1 MTRRNKF
8 ITGMVGIAS
17 SAALIFGYATGP
29 LPSSTG
35 APGEDPKACAT
46 SGCHDTSALNS
57 GGGNVVVN
65 FPNGLN
71 YTPGVQQKLT
81 IVITDSAAK
90 TWGFQMTAR
99 LDSNLAKAQAGDF
112 TAGAGQIVI
121 CENSSFKPPS
131 KSCPANFPLQ
141 FIEHGPITPF
151 NTNTITVLWTP
162 PATDL
167 GGVHIYVAANA
178 ANKDGND
185 TGDHIYTANYALT
198 PQSAGPPKPAITDI
212 SPTSATVG
220 SSSQQLTV
228 NGSGFVSGAVVN
240 FNATKLTTVFGSATS
255 LTATI
260 PANLLTS
267 VGTAS
272 ITVTN
277 PDASVSGAA
286 TFTIASDLSITSV
299 SPASVEAGS
308 PGVQLTITGKGFVS
322 GSKVNFGGTPVLTTF
337 GSATSLNANVPANL
351 IATGGTALI
360 TVSNPDGSVAT
371 GPSFVITSKPTITA
385 VVNGASFKPGIESG
399 SWSTIFGTNLST
411 TTRIW
416 NTETEIINGKL
427 PLSLDNV
434 SVMVNNKAAAIYFI
448 SPGQINFQAPDDTVT
463 GAVNVTVT
471 NLSGTSNSM
480 VAQLQRDSPGFFMFD
495 PQARKY
501 VAALVANSD
510 GTATFLGPPNLF
522 GSGGAVTRPAKP
534 GEILELYGTGFGPT
548 NPAVKAGFIVGSA
561 APAVDKVTITIGGL
575 DAPVQFA
582 GITGA
587 GLYQINAVVPLTLAA
602 GDQKIVATVNGL
614 QTPDGAFVT
623 ITTK

>member
-1 MTRRNKF
+1 MTRKNKF
-8 ITGMVGIAS
+8 ITGIVGIVS

-29 LPSSTG
+29 DPRYTG
-35 APGEDPKACAT
+35 APGDDPKACT
-46 SGCHDTSALNS
+46 SSGCHSDHALNS
-57 GGGNVVVN
+57 GGGNVVVT
-65 FPNGLN
+65 FPDGLT

-81 IVITDSAAK
+81 IVITDSVAK
-90 TWGFQMTAR
+90 VYGFQMTAR
-99 LDSNLAKAQAGDF
+99 LDSNLSKAQAGDF
-112 TAGAGQIVI
+112 TAGADQVVL
-121 CENSSFKPPS
+121 CENSSFKGS
-131 KSCPANFPLQ
+131 KGCPANFPVQ
-141 FIEHGPITPF
+141 FIEHTKPFIT
-151 NTNTITVLWTP
+151 TSTTVIWTP

-178 ANKDGND
+178 ANNDGNN

-198 PQSAGPPKPAITDI
+198 PKAAGPPKPDITDI
-212 SPTSATVG
+212 SP
-220 SSSQQLTV
+220 SSVPKGLPDQQLTV
-228 NGSGFVSGAVVN
+228 NGSGFVSGSVVN

-260 PANLLTS
+260 PANLLST
-267 VGTAS
+267 VGTAT

-277 PDASVSGAA
+277 PDASVSGGVA
-286 TFTIASDLSITSV
+286 FTIVSDLAITSV
-299 SPASVEAGS
+299 SPASVQAGS

-322 GSKVNFGGTPVLTTF
+322 GSKVNFGGTAVPTTF
-337 GSATSLNANVPANL
+337 GSATSLTANVPGNL
-351 IATGGTALI
+351 LATGGTALI
-360 TVSNPDGSVAT
+360 TVLNPDGSVAN
-371 GPSFVITSKPTITA
+371 GPNFAITSQPFITA
-385 VVNGASFKPGIESG
+385 VVNGASFQPGIQSG
-399 SWSTIFGTNLST
+399 SWSTVFGTNLST
-411 TTRIW
+411 TTRNW
-416 NTETEIINGKL
+416 DGAIIDGKL

-434 SVMVNNKAAAIYFI
+434 SVMVNNKPAAIYFI

-463 GAVNVTVT
+463 GAVSVTVT
-471 NLSGTSNSM
+471 NSGGTSPGM
-480 VAQLQRDSPGFFMFD
+480 PTQLQRDAPGFFMFD

-548 NPAVKAGFIVGSA
+548 NPAVTSGLVVTKAAQTI
-561 APAVDKVTITIGGL
+561 DKVTITIGGL
-575 DAPVQFA
+575 DAVVQFA

-587 GLYQINAVVPLTLAA
+587 GLYQINAVVPGSLTA

-623 ITTK
+623 ISTK

>member
-8 ITGMVGIAS
+8 IAGMVVMVS

-29 LPSSTG
+29 DPRNTG
-35 APGEDPKACAT
+35 APGDGDLKACAT
-46 SGCHDTSALNS
+46 SGCHSDHALNS
-57 GGGNVVVN
+57 GGGNVVVT
-65 FPNGLN
+65 FPDGLT
-71 YTPGVQQKLT
+71 YTPGVRQTLT
-81 IVITDSAAK
+81 IVITDSVAK
-90 TWGFQMTAR
+90 VYGFQMTAR

-112 TAGAGQIVI
+112 TGGADQVVL
-121 CENSSFKPPS
+121 CENSSFKGS
-131 KSCPANFPLQ
+131 KGCPANFPVQ
-141 FIEHGPITPF
+141 FIEHTKPFIT
-151 NTNTITVLWTP
+151 TSTTVIWTP

-178 ANKDGND
+178 ANNDGNN

-198 PQSAGPPKPAITDI
+198 PKAAGPPKPNITDI
-212 SPTSATVG
+212 AP
-220 SSSQQLTV
+220 SSVPKGLPDQQLTV
-228 NGSGFVSGAVVN
+228 NGAGFVSGAAVN
-240 FNATKLTTVFGSATS
+240 FNTTKLTTVFGSATS

-260 PANLLTS
+260 PANLLTT
-267 VGTAS
+267 VGAAT

-277 PDASVSGAA
+277 PDASVSGGV
-286 TFTIASDLSITSV
+286 TFTIVSDLAITSV
-299 SPASVEAGS
+299 SPASVQAGS

-322 GSKVNFGGTPVLTTF
+322 GSKVNFGGAAVPTTF
-337 GSATSLNANVPANL
+337 GSATSLTASVSANL

-360 TVSNPDGSVAT
+360 TVSNPDGSVAN
-371 GPSFVITSKPTITA
+371 GPNFVITSQPFITA
-385 VVNGASFKPGIESG
+385 VVNGASFQPGIQSG
-399 SWSTIFGTNLST
+399 SWSTVFGTNLST
-411 TTRIW
+411 TTRNW
-416 NTETEIINGKL
+416 DGAIIDGKL

-463 GAVNVTVT
+463 GAVSVTVT
-471 NLSGTSNSM
+471 NSGGTSFGM
-480 VAQLQRDSPGFFMFD
+480 PVQLQRDAPGFFMFD

-501 VAALVANSD
+501 VAALVANAD

-548 NPAVKAGFIVGSA
+548 NPAVKAGLVVTSA
-561 APAVDKVTITIGGL
+561 APTVDKVTITIGGL
-575 DAPVQFA
+575 DAVVQFA

-587 GLYQINAVVPLTLAA
+587 GLYQINAVVPLTLTT

-623 ITTK
+623 ISTK

>member
-8 ITGMVGIAS
+8 ITGMVAMAS

-29 LPSSTG
+29 DPRYTG
-35 APGEDPKACAT
+35 APGDDPKACT
-46 SGCHDTSALNS
+46 SSGCHSDSALNS

-71 YTPGVQQKLT
+71 YTPGGGPQTLT

-90 TWGFQMTAR
+90 VYGFQMTAR

-112 TAGAGQIVI
+112 TAGTGQFVI
-121 CENSSFKPPS
+121 CENASFKGS
-131 KSCPANFPLQ
+131 KGCPVNAPVQ
-141 FIEHGPITPF
+141 FIEHSNPF
-151 NTNTITVLWTP
+151 VTKTITVTWTP
-162 PATDL
+162 PATDM

-178 ANKDGND
+178 ANNDGNN

-198 PQSAGPPKPAITDI
+198 PKAAGPPKPAITSI
-212 SPTSATVG
+212 SPTSAIIG
-220 SSSQQLTV
+220 SSSQPLTIT
-228 NGSGFVSGAVVN
+228 GSGFVSGSVVN
-240 FNATKLTTVFGSATS
+240 CNTTNLTTTFVSATS

-267 VGTAS
+267 VGAAT

-277 PDASVSGAA
+277 PDASVSSGV
-286 TFTIASDLSITSV
+286 TFTIVSDLAITSV
-299 SPASVEAGS
+299 SPTSVQAGS

-322 GSKVNFGGTPVLTTF
+322 GSKVNFGGTEVPTTF
-337 GSATSLNANVPANL
+337 GSATSLTANVPANL
-351 IATGGTALI
+351 LATGGTALI
-360 TVSNPDGSVAT
+360 TVSNPDGSVAN
-371 GPSFVITSKPTITA
+371 GPNFVITSQPFITA
-385 VVNGASFKPGIESG
+385 VVNGASFQPGIESG
-399 SWSTIFGTNLST
+399 SWSTVFGTNLST
-411 TTRIW
+411 TTRNW
-416 NTETEIINGKL
+416 DGAIIDGKL

-434 SVMVNNKAAAIYFI
+434 SVMVNNKPAAIYFI

-480 VAQLQRDSPGFFMFD
+480 TAQLQRDAPGFFMFD

-501 VAALVANSD
+501 VAALVANAD
-510 GTATFLGPPNLF
+510 GSVTFLGPPGLF
-522 GSGGAVTRPAKP
+522 GSGGAVTRAAKP

-548 NPAVKAGFIVGSA
+548 NPATKSGLVVTAA
-561 APAVDKVTITIGGL
+561 APAVDKVSVTIGGL
-575 DAPVQFA
+575 DAVVQFA

-587 GLYQINAVVPLTLAA
+587 GLYQINAVVPLTLTA
-602 GDQKIVATVNGL
+602 GDQPIVATVNGL
-614 QTPDGAFVT
+614 KTPDGAFVT
-623 ITTK
+623 ISTK

>member
-8 ITGMVGIAS
+8 IAGVVVAVS

-29 LPSSTG
+29 DPRYTG
-35 APGEDPKACAT
+35 APGDDPKACT
-46 SGCHDTSALNS
+46 SSGCHSDHALNS
-57 GGGNVVVN
+57 GGGNVVVT
-65 FPNGLN
+65 FPDGLT

-81 IVITDSAAK
+81 IVITDSVAK
-90 TWGFQMTAR
+90 VYGFQMTAR

-112 TAGAGQIVI
+112 TAGADQVVL
-121 CENSSFKPPS
+121 CENSSFKGS
-131 KSCPANFPLQ
+131 KGCPANFPVQ
-141 FIEHGPITPF
+141 FIEHTKPF
-151 NTNTITVLWTP
+151 VTNSMTVIWTP
-162 PATDL
+162 PATDV

-178 ANKDGND
+178 ANGDGNN

-198 PQSAGPPKPAITDI
+198 PKAAGPPKPAITDI
-212 SPTSATVG
+212 SPSSVPKG
-220 SSSQQLTV
+220 SPDLTLTV
-228 NGSGFVSGAVVN
+228 NGSGFVSGSVVN
-240 FNATKLTTVFGSATS
+240 FNTTKLTTVFGSGTS

-260 PANLLTS
+260 PANLLTT
-267 VGTAS
+267 VGAAT

-277 PDASVSGAA
+277 LDASVSGGV
-286 TFTIASDLSITSV
+286 TFTIASDLAITSV
-299 SPASVEAGS
+299 SPTSVQAGS

-322 GSKVNFGGTPVLTTF
+322 GSKVNFGGTAVPTTF
-337 GSATSLNANVPANL
+337 GSATSLTANVAANL

-360 TVSNPDGSVAT
+360 TVSNPDGSVAN
-371 GPSFVITSKPTITA
+371 GPNFVITSQPFITA
-385 VVNGASFKPGIESG
+385 VVNGASFQPGIESG

-416 NTETEIINGKL
+416 NTDTEIINGKL
-427 PLSLDNV
+427 PLSLDGV

-463 GAVNVTVT
+463 GAVTVTVT
-471 NLSGTSNSM
+471 NSGGTSPAM
-480 VAQLQRDSPGFFMFD
+480 PTQLQRDAPGFFMFD

-501 VAALVANSD
+501 VAALVANAD

-548 NPAVKAGFIVGSA
+548 NPAVTSGLVVTKAAQTI
-561 APAVDKVTITIGGL
+561 DKVSITIGGM
-575 DAPVQFA
+575 DAEVQFA

-587 GLYQINAVVPLTLAA
+587 GLYQINAKVPANLTT

-623 ITTK
+623 ISTK